1 MNPSAFLYPAFL
13 GGSPGGGELLLIL
26 VVALLLFG
34 SRRLPEI
41 ARSIGRA
48 IEEFRRSAREIQDEV
63 MRAADAPPVEQRH
76 DNESLGEDQSR
87 AG

>member
-1 MNPSAFLYPAFL
+1 MNPSAFLHPAFL

-26 VVALLLFG
+26 VVVLLLFG

-63 MRAADAPPVEQRH
+63 LRAAEAPPVEHRH
-76 DNESLGEDQSR
+76 DKKSAAEDESHTG
-87 AG
+87 